1 MVEVHE
7 GRISVKP
14 APRDRAKGGGLSEP
28 SLENRVIVG
37 PGGTTVQRDDTHI
50 KQVHVPPCT
59 QRENIISIKD
69 SGKRS
74 PLCGVEF
81 PQRNQ
86 ETRHA
91 FEVSVC
97 YAISPWGTLMTV
109 VSQLSSAL
117 VVSAQAIGG

>member
-50 KQVHVPPCT
+50 KQVHVPPCKHSPRKHDASLDCAAET
-59 QRENIISIKD
+59 QRRIT
-69 SGKRS
+69 
-74 PLCGVEF
+74 
-81 PQRNQ
+81 
-86 ETRHA
+86 ET
-91 FEVSVC
+91 FFQN
-97 YAISPWGTLMTV
+97 P
-109 VSQLSSAL
+109 
-117 VVSAQAIGG
+117 